1 MPWLTS
7 RTPAMQAKLCSDLTS
22 WSQTPSGAVKM
33 WRGRLPVSC
42 CRSQSAA
49 AANDPHSDKTLAA
62 SQNLQELCAKG
73 PRRTTP
79 DLIRALEVR
88 YWTPC

>member
-1 MPWLTS
+1 MHSITS
-7 RTPAMQAKLCSDLTS
+7 HRK
-22 WSQTPSGAVKM
+22 
-33 WRGRLPVSC
+33 
-42 CRSQSAA
+42 RSQSAA

-79 DLIRALEVR
+79 DLIRALEVPVTVC
-88 YWTPC
+88 YTNGMCASFSSIKYGGQMACA